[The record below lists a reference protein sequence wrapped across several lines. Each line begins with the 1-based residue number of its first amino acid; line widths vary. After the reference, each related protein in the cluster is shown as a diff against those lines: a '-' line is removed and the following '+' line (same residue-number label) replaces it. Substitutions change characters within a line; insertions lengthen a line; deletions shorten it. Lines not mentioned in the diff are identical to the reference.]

1 MKAGWVGA
9 VLRKTRSPGGRDI
22 ATTDESRASNSEV
35 KLALTPVPKKKITS
49 VPLAQNALDIFHP
62 AARDWFESVFPGP
75 TQPQILGW
83 PAIAR
88 GESTLI
94 LAPTGTGKTLAAFM
108 WCINRIMFTPVP
120 ANADRCRVVYVSP
133 IKALAVDVERNL
145 RAPLVGIAQAA
156 KRLDVPFHEP
166 SVATRTG
173 DTPQAER
180 ARFARKPSDIL
191 ITTPESLYLLLT
203 SNARE
208 ALRSIEVVVIDEIHA
223 LVPTKRGSHLALSLE
238 RLQHLTGRPIQRIGL
253 SATQRPLEEVARYLG
268 GAEVSPKDGFTKPK
282 SSSTKRQNESTQ
294 PPAADPPQEVLAEFE
309 SSTFAPVY
317 RPVTIVD
324 ASAPKRLDLR
334 VEVPVEDMAKLDDLD
349 TLPSGPASQ
358 GPKRQSIWSAI
369 HPQLLEL
376 IRAHRSTL
384 IFVNSRRLAERISGA
399 INELAGEA
407 LVRAHHGSVA
417 VAQRKEIEDK
427 LKLGALRAIVATS
440 SLELGIDMGAIDLVI
455 QIESPPSV
463 ASGMQRVGR
472 ASHYV
477 GSTSRA
483 IVFPKYRA
491 DLVACAAITRAMYKG
506 QVESVHYPR
515 NPLDVLA
522 QQIVAAVAL
531 DEWTF
536 DQLFALVRSAAPY
549 AALTRSIFE
558 SVLDLL
564 SGRYPSDEFAELR
577 PRITWDRVANKL
589 TSRQGS
595 QRVAIINGGTI
606 PDRGL
611 YGVFLSGA
619 TKGARVGELDEEMI
633 FESRNGDTI
642 VLGASTWRIE
652 EISHNKVVV
661 SPAPGESGKMPFWR
675 GDSAG
680 RPVEFGRKI
689 GEMSRELLRMPRPVA
704 FSTLIE
710 DHSLTAVAA
719 ENLLKYLEDQIAA
732 TTCIPSDEDIVIET
746 CRDEMGDR
754 RVCVLTPFGTPVHAP
769 WCMAVT
775 AKLRAERGLEVESMW
790 SNDGFVL
797 RVPESDD
804 TIQAEDLL
812 PSPAEFKD
820 LVLRQLG
827 STSLFAAKFREAAG
841 RALLLPKRKPGVRAP
856 LWQQRKRSADLL
868 AVAARYSSFPILL
881 EAYRECIRD
890 VFDLPAAAEI
900 LSGVQRGTIRVTSLE
915 SNRPS
920 PFAASLLFSYIA
932 NYIYDGDAPLAER
945 RAQAL
950 SIDQSQLEEL
960 LGDTDLRELL
970 DSAALDEVEAR
981 LQFLEA
987 DYRARHADGV
997 HDLLLRLGDL
1007 SDAEILARSETP
1019 EVAATIIEL
1028 VNSRRAV
1035 NVRIAGDRRYIPVEY
1050 ASRYRDALGTP
1061 LPQGLADVFLEKS
1074 EDPLRALLRGYSRTH
1089 GPFTTADLS
1098 GRYGLPTG
1106 MVDEALHALHGAGK
1120 LLEGEFRPGG
1130 THREWC
1136 GPDVMQQIR
1145 RKSLARLRREIEP
1158 AEQTTFARLTARWQ
1172 GVSAR
1177 RRGLEALLDA
1187 VENLQGSALLASEL
1201 EREILPAR
1209 IAEYRREDLDTLMA
1223 SGQVVWVGMEQV
1235 GSRDGRVALYLGE
1248 SIAALLP
1255 PEEVQSKPEITSE
1268 RATQIKEFLSRN
1280 GASFF
1285 SAIHAALGSGFP
1297 GDTREALLELVWSG
1311 QITNDTFHPLRDILR
1326 PDDKKRERDGGPM
1339 ASPPGS
1345 PDFVRR
1351 MRARSGEPPQGR
1363 WSLIGQHVAT
1373 PISVTQWSAN
1383 VARQLLVRHGIV
1395 LRETAIAENI
1405 KGGYPTIYPA
1415 LKTMEDSGWV
1425 RRGMFVAGLGA
1436 AQFAVPAA
1444 VDMLRSL
1451 RVDQRNG
1458 DEVLFLAATDPA
1470 NLYGAI
1476 LPWPRR
1482 EDGISDPTGED
1493 GNASDDQSGES
1504 ADAATSHSLSRTSGA
1519 GVILINGKL
1528 VAFLRRR
1535 NQDVQVFL
1543 PEAEPD
1549 RTHFAGELSKKLAEL
1564 AIKRQG
1570 RRSGLLIGTINGK
1583 PSREHFLSRF
1593 LEESGFVNTALGF
1606 QMRRVVAVPI
1616 KSEKNSIDLDSDEND
1631 LDVEESA

>member
-1 MKAGWVGA
+1 MILHNLTVVKTDASMKQERLEDAK
-9 VLRKTRSPGGRDI
+9 R
-22 ATTDESRASNSEV
+22 ATVARRRPNEEHLINAESCVSKAMS
-35 KLALTPVPKKKITS
+35 KKKTHS
-49 VPLAQNALDIFHP
+49 TPSAAHALDIFHP
-62 AARDWFESVFPGP
+62 AARDWFKSVFQGP

-120 ANADRCRVVYVSP
+120 ANAERCRVVYISP

-156 KRLDVPFHEP
+156 KRLNVPFHEP
-166 SVATRTG
+166 SVAIRTG

-180 ARFARKPSDIL
+180 ARFARNPSDIL

-208 ALRSIEVVVIDEIHA
+208 ALRSVEVIVVDEIHA

-238 RLQHLTGRPIQRIGL
+238 RLQHLTGRTIQRIGL

-268 GAEVSPKDGFTKPK
+268 GAEVSDRDGTVKQTLSAAKRKDD
-282 SSSTKRQNESTQ
+282 STQ
-294 PPAADPPQEVLAEFE
+294 SPSADPPQEVLSEFE
-309 SSTFAPVY
+309 SSAFAPVY

-427 LKLGALRAIVATS
+427 LKLGTLGAIVATS

-483 IVFPKYRA
+483 VIFPKYRA
-491 DLVACAAITRAMYKG
+491 DLVACAAITRAMYRG

-522 QQIVAAVAL
+522 QQVVAAVAM

-536 DQLFALVRSAAPY
+536 DQLFTLVRSAAPY
-549 AALTRSIFE
+549 AALTRPIFE
-558 SVLDLL
+558 SVLDML

-619 TKGARVGELDEEMI
+619 TKGARVGELDEEMV

-661 SPAPGESGKMPFWR
+661 SPAPGEPGKMPFWR

-680 RPVEFGRKI
+680 RPVEFGRQI

-704 FSTLIE
+704 FSTLME

-732 TTCIPSDEDIVIET
+732 TTRIPSDEDIVIET

-797 RVPESDD
+797 RVPDSDD

-841 RALLLPKRKPGVRAP
+841 RALLLPKRKPRRTRATVATT
-856 LWQQRKRSADLL
+856 KAICRSA
-868 AVAARYSSFPILL
+868 RS
-881 EAYRECIRD
+881 CGK
-890 VFDLPAAAEI
+890 VFI
-900 LSGVQRGTIRVTSLE
+900 LSDLAGNVSRVYP
-915 SNRPS
+915 RC
-920 PFAASLLFSYIA
+920 F
-932 NYIYDGDAPLAER
+932 R
-945 RAQAL
+945 
-950 SIDQSQLEEL
+950 
-960 LGDTDLRELL
+960 
-970 DSAALDEVEAR
+970 
-981 LQFLEA
+981 
-987 DYRARHADGV
+987 
-997 HDLLLRLGDL
+997 
-1007 SDAEILARSETP
+1007 
-1019 EVAATIIEL
+1019 
-1028 VNSRRAV
+1028 
-1035 NVRIAGDRRYIPVEY
+1035 
-1050 ASRYRDALGTP
+1050 
-1061 LPQGLADVFLEKS
+1061 
-1074 EDPLRALLRGYSRTH
+1074 
-1089 GPFTTADLS
+1089 FTGC
-1098 GRYGLPTG
+1098 GR
-1106 MVDEALHALHGAGK
+1106 
-1120 LLEGEFRPGG
+1120 
-1130 THREWC
+1130 
-1136 GPDVMQQIR
+1136 
-1145 RKSLARLRREIEP
+1145 
-1158 AEQTTFARLTARWQ
+1158 
-1172 GVSAR
+1172 
-1177 RRGLEALLDA
+1177 
-1187 VENLQGSALLASEL
+1187 
-1201 EREILPAR
+1201 
-1209 IAEYRREDLDTLMA
+1209 
-1223 SGQVVWVGMEQV
+1223 
-1235 GSRDGRVALYLGE
+1235 
-1248 SIAALLP
+1248 
-1255 PEEVQSKPEITSE
+1255 
-1268 RATQIKEFLSRN
+1268 
-1280 GASFF
+1280 
-1285 SAIHAALGSGFP
+1285 
-1297 GDTREALLELVWSG
+1297 
-1311 QITNDTFHPLRDILR
+1311 
-1326 PDDKKRERDGGPM
+1326 
-1339 ASPPGS
+1339 
-1345 PDFVRR
+1345 DFVRR
-1351 MRARSGEPPQGR
+1351 SAWNDSRNQSRINPAFSIFRVVTFFIRRQLHLRWGCSAGRASSAGSLHRS
-1363 WSLIGQHVAT
+1363 VAT
-1373 PISVTQWSAN
+1373 GRTTG
-1383 VARQLLVRHGIV
+1383 RHRSSRASGF
-1395 LRETAIAENI
+1395 RCAGRSRGSTAISR
-1405 KGGYPTIYPA
+1405 P
-1415 LKTMEDSGWV
+1415 
-1425 RRGMFVAGLGA
+1425 GLSSA
-1436 AQFAVPAA
+1436 
-1444 VDMLRSL
+1444 
-1451 RVDQRNG
+1451 
-1458 DEVLFLAATDPA
+1458 
-1470 NLYGAI
+1470 
-1476 LPWPRR
+1476 PRR
-1482 EDGISDPTGED
+1482 WC
-1493 GNASDDQSGES
+1493 
-1504 ADAATSHSLSRTSGA
+1504 
-1519 GVILINGKL
+1519 
-1528 VAFLRRR
+1528 
-1535 NQDVQVFL
+1535 
-1543 PEAEPD
+1543 
-1549 RTHFAGELSKKLAEL
+1549 
-1564 AIKRQG
+1564 
-1570 RRSGLLIGTINGK
+1570 
-1583 PSREHFLSRF
+1583 SRF
-1593 LEESGFVNTALGF
+1593 ASKAGRL
-1606 QMRRVVAVPI
+1606 I
-1616 KSEKNSIDLDSDEND
+1616 
-1631 LDVEESA
+1631 